1 MGCDEYGPGPRL
13 LLGDGGDGMLLN
25 VMRELCSRGLGNTS
39 EPIVSGRLSS
49 RPLATQALMSFHN
62 DLVLPC
68 LAYVGGIL
76 QVSYH
81 PNLWESLGKQMLVRR

>member
-1 MGCDEYGPGPRL
+1 MGPVHVCCWVTV
-13 LLGDGGDGMLLN
+13 GDGLLLN
-25 VMRELCSRGLGNTS
+25 VMIELHSRGLGNTS

-68 LAYVGGIL
+68 VAHVRGDLAGLISPQSSGI
-76 QVSYH
+76 SG
-81 PNLWESLGKQMLVRR
+81 ETDAS